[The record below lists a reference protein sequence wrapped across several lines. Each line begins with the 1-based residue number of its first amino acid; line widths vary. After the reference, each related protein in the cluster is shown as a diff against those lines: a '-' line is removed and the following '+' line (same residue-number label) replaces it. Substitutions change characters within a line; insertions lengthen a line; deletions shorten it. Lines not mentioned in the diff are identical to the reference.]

1 MFKLDCHHCASWQ
14 KDLETD
20 NTTMKKTQTH
30 SYHNEGP
37 IETDNTTMK
46 KTQTHSYHNEG
57 PIETDIYHNEEHRQT
72 NTTMEDQETDKH
84 HNEAPRDFFFFF
96 SFGA

>member
-14 KDLETD
+14 KDL
-20 NTTMKKTQTH
+20 
-30 SYHNEGP
+30 
-37 IETDNTTMK
+37 ETDNTTMK

-84 HNEAPRDFFFFF
+84 HNEAARDRQI
-96 SFGA
+96 SQ